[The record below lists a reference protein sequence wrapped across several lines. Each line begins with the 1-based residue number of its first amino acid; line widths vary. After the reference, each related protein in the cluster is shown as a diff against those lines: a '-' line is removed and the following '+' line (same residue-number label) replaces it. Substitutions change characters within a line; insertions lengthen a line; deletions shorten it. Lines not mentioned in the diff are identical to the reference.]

1 VNTSDAY
8 LPLPILSNGDASEG
22 EGPDAT
28 LPGAVPERRAM
39 QDFARILRSAQCG
52 RENAFAALWTEFN
65 PSLRRYLSVM
75 AGQAADDIAADTWS
89 VVASSLGRFEG
100 DESGFRAWLYT
111 IARHRH
117 IDMRRREARRRES
130 FLDENELSMSATRQD
145 VENLAE
151 EAIGTEAALRL
162 IASLP
167 PDQAEAVA
175 LRVIGG
181 LDVARVADMMG
192 RTPSTVR
199 VLTHRGLK
207 KLASTL
213 VGGRSATAGRSLS
226 DFDSQRCHT

>member
-1 VNTSDAY
+1 
-8 LPLPILSNGDASEG
+8 
-22 EGPDAT
+22 
-28 LPGAVPERRAM
+28 
-39 QDFARILRSAQCG
+39 
-52 RENAFAALWTEFN
+52 
-65 PSLRRYLSVM
+65 M

-100 DESGFRAWLYT
+100 NESGFRAWLFT

-117 IDMRRREARRRES
+117 IDMRRREMRRRES
-130 FLDENELSMSATRQD
+130 VLDENDLSLSADPQD
-145 VENLAE
+145 VEDLAA
-151 EAIGTEAALRL
+151 EAVGTEAALRL

-175 LRVIGG
+175 LRVIAG

-192 RTPSTVR
+192 RTPSAVR

-213 VGGRSATAGRSLS
+213 VGGRSATHGRSLS
-226 DFDSQRCHT
+226 DFNSQRCNK